1 MSRVRQPHPALRACA
16 LAVGLA
22 FYAAATQASTTTTFM
37 QATGSYNLNNEGV
50 INLTDTFP
58 PDFVDVLRFTN
69 SGPSNAG
76 LHSYGSTTG
85 NFGSRSSGGGVYDV
99 TGSFKIVQSVTN
111 TSGAA
116 ASAIFNFYI
125 TPGLLAN
132 YMGSAP
138 LGTGEFVSSG
148 ISFDVKRGA
157 SSVWGSSATLGST
170 GGVGGASFSAL
181 GDTSLY
187 SGGGSYYTI
196 NGVAKSVDLG
206 VINAGETIELS
217 YELKTFARGSSRAGV
232 EQVIPEQTYVV
243 PAHWIDPCSGGYGGY
258 GGGYGTPCPVFVP
271 EETVTIPSYTI
282 FSTPSS
288 SHANAGDPF
297 SIDFQG
303 NPVFGRNGTLP
314 PDFNPGIV
322 FAPVPEPS
330 TWGLMFAGLGLVG
343 FAAKRRRLATA

>member
-1 MSRVRQPHPALRACA
+1 MSRVRLPHPVLRACA

-22 FYAAATQASTTTTFM
+22 FYAAAGQAATSTTFM

-50 INLTDTFP
+50 VNLTDTFP

-111 TSGAA
+111 TSATAA
-116 ASAIFNFYI
+116 NAIFNFYI
-125 TPGLLAN
+125 TPGMLAN
-132 YMGSAP
+132 YIGSAP
-138 LGTGEFVSSG
+138 LGTGEFVRSG
-148 ISFDVKRGA
+148 ISFDVKRSG
-157 SSVWGSSATLGST
+157 SSVWGSSALLSST
-170 GGVGGASFSAL
+170 SSGASFASM

-187 SGGGSYYTI
+187 VGGGTFYSI
-196 NGVAKSVDLG
+196 NGVEKSVDLG

-217 YELKTFARGSSRAGV
+217 YELKTFAQGSSVAGV
-232 EQVIPEQTYVV
+232 ERVVPEQTYVV

-271 EETVTIPSYTI
+271 EQTVTIPAYTV

-297 SIDFQG
+297 TIDFEG

-314 PDFNPGIV
+314 PDYNPGVV

-330 TWGLMFAGLGLVG
+330 TWGLMFAGLGWVG
-343 FAAKRRRLATA
+343 FAAKRRKVATA

>member
-22 FYAAATQASTTTTFM
+22 FYAAAAQASTTTTFM
-37 QATGSYNLNNEGV
+37 QATGSYSLDNAGV
-50 INLTDTFP
+50 VNLTSTFP
-58 PDFVDVLRFTN
+58 PDFVDVLRFPSTEL
-69 SGPSNAG
+69 SNAG

-111 TSGAA
+111 TSGTAA
-116 ASAIFNFYI
+116 NAIFNFYI

-132 YMGSAP
+132 YIGSAP
-138 LGTGEFVSSG
+138 LGTGEFVTSG

-157 SSVWGSSATLGST
+157 SSVWGSSATLTST
-170 GGVGGASFSAL
+170 STSSGASFSSL

-187 SGGGSYYTI
+187 TGGGSYYTI
-196 NGVAKSVDLG
+196 NGVAKTVDLG

-217 YELKTFARGSSRAGV
+217 YELKTFAQGSSVAGI
-232 EQVIPEQTYVV
+232 ERVIPEQTYVV

-271 EETVTIPSYTI
+271 EETVTIPARTI
-282 FSTPSS
+282 YSTPSS

-297 SIDFQG
+297 TIEFEG
-303 NPVFGRNGTLP
+303 NPVFGKNGTLP
-314 PDFNPGIV
+314 PGFTPGIV

-343 FAAKRRRLATA
+343 FAAKRRKVATA